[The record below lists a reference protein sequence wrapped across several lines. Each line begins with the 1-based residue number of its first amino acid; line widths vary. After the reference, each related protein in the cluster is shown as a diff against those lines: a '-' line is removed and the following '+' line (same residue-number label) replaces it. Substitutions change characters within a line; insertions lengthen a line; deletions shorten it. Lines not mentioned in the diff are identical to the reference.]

1 MNCTCGHKN
10 VTASAY
16 IGSGIADLDQ
26 TLRLSRLD
34 ATSFKEF
41 RMKKLFLASL
51 LGSTIALS
59 NLAMAADSDVA
70 ALTAAA
76 KAEGAVNSVGMP
88 DNWANW
94 KGTWD
99 DLASKYGLKHIDTD
113 MSSAQEVAKFDA
125 EKDNASADIG
135 DVGAAF
141 GPIAA
146 AKGVT
151 QPYKP
156 STWAQVPDWAK
167 DKDGHWAL
175 AYTGTIAFI
184 INKQL
189 VKPGDEPH
197 SWADLSKGKYKVA
210 IGDVST
216 AAQAANGVLSAAL
229 ARGGDETNLA
239 PGLQL
244 FTELAKQGRLSLA
257 NPTIQTLEKGEVE
270 VGVVWDFNGLS
281 YREKIDPTRF
291 DVLIPS
297 DGSVIS
303 GYTTIINKYAKHPNA
318 AKLAREY
325 IFSDAGQINLAR
337 GNARPIRAEHITLPD
352 DVKAKLLPNEQYK
365 NVKPIKDPAAWE
377 KSSKALPQQWN
388 EQVIIEM
395 QQ

>member
-1 MNCTCGHKN
+1 
-10 VTASAY
+10 
-16 IGSGIADLDQ
+16 
-26 TLRLSRLD
+26 
-34 ATSFKEF
+34 
-41 RMKKLFLASL
+41 MKKRFLASL
-51 LGSTIALS
+51 VGLS
-59 NLAMAADSDVA
+59 LTMSINAMAADVD
-70 ALTAAA
+70 LKTLEAAA

-88 DNWANW
+88 DDWANW
-94 KGTWD
+94 KGTWAGL
-99 DLASKYGLKHIDTD
+99 LATYGLTHMDTD

-141 GPIAA
+141 GPIALQ
-146 AKGVT
+146 KGVT

-156 STWAQVPDWAK
+156 THWDQVPDWAK
-167 DKDGHWAL
+167 DKDGHWML

-189 VKPGDEPH
+189 VKDADAPK
-197 SWADLSKGKYKVA
+197 SWADLEKGKYKVA

-216 AAQAANGVLSAAL
+216 AAQAANGVLAAAM
-229 ARGGDETNLA
+229 ARGGDESNLA
-239 PGLQL
+239 PGIEL
-244 FTELAKQGRLSLA
+244 FTKLAQQKRLSLA

-281 YREKIDPTRF
+281 YRDKIDPTRF
-291 DVLIPS
+291 TVVIPS
-297 DGSVIS
+297 DGSVTS

-325 IFSDAGQINLAR
+325 IFSDEGQFNLAR
-337 GNARPIRAEHITLPD
+337 GHARPIRVEHLKLPE
-352 DVKAKLLPNEQYK
+352 DVANKLLPIEQYK
-365 NVKPIKDPAAWE
+365 NAKPIQNAEAWE

-395 QQ
+395 N